1 LEALEGKPVVDE
13 PFRYLQNRSESSV
26 PDVYSA
32 MERAAFEE
40 YDEQLCAHIS
50 HRLDPESGLDAEEV
64 LEELKGPGPETPSFL
79 RNHGLVSIPV
89 LDLESLKTAKLLW
102 CPLEKESEL
111 YARDAV
117 EEFYQK
123 HHKEL
128 PNIGDGTAQKWSK
141 YGQNLATLVDA
152 YSRYRQEIGGSG
164 ASFVGA
170 PRPPTEINTEED
182 LKRLDDAI
190 EQLELG
196 AEGVMFVV
204 SVLCF
209 LCDQLADLPFRM
221 RPKMIWLMMMM
232 MMMWMMMMWMM
243 WMMWMIMMMMMV
255 LKLLSDH
262 REIRDIGSILKGTCS
277 HDRNGIGGRRRCS

>member
-1 LEALEGKPVVDE
+1 MTRDPAVDRNS
-13 PFRYLQNRSESSV
+13 PESSV
-26 PDVYSA
+26 PDVYSRI
-32 MERAAFEE
+32 EREAFEE

-89 LDLESLKTAKLLW
+89 LESESLKTAKLLW
-102 CPLEKESEL
+102 CPLEKYAEL
-111 YARDAV
+111 SARDAV
-117 EEFYQK
+117 EEFYQE

-128 PNIGDGTAQKWSK
+128 PRIGDGTAQKWSK

-152 YSRYRQEIGGSG
+152 YSRYQRETRGSE
-164 ASFVGA
+164 ASFIAA
-170 PRPPTEINTEED
+170 PRPPTEINTEDD
-182 LKRLDDAI
+182 LKKLDDAI
-190 EQLELG
+190 EKLELG

-221 RPKMIWLMMMM
+221 RPKMIWLMMR
-232 MMMWMMMMWMM
+232 
-243 WMMWMIMMMMMV
+243 MMMMV

-262 REIRDIGSILKGTCS
+262 REIRDIEDILEGTCS
-277 HDRNGIGGRRRCS
+277 HDRNVSGGRRRCSYI